1 MALPALIP
9 VVMIGARVVARFA
22 ASKAGQKAAQKFAK
36 EFGGK
41 VVKKSKDLKSVQK
54 APTGSQATKQM
65 KTKMKAN
72 TINPSKSGMR
82 PGAKPPA
89 AKPDPRGSTTQKLL
103 MAAATTGLAS
113 GIDPSKPKKA
123 AAQSKPPQ
131 SEAEAKGKTKGVS
144 TTKTDRKASPSGSN
158 KGADPAK
165 KYNVGVSKG
174 GVPFR
179 EAFAHFRK
187 KGAKTF
193 TWNGK
198 KYTTKLKSEK

>member
-65 KTKMKAN
+65 KTKMKAD
-72 TINPSKSGMR
+72 TINPAKSGMR

-89 AKPDPRGSTTQKLL
+89 AKKPDPRGST
-103 MAAATTGLAS
+103 A
-113 GIDPSKPKKA
+113 
-123 AAQSKPPQ
+123 
-131 SEAEAKGKTKGVS
+131 
-144 TTKTDRKASPSGSN
+144 
-158 KGADPAK
+158 
-165 KYNVGVSKG
+165 
-174 GVPFR
+174 
-179 EAFAHFRK
+179 
-187 KGAKTF
+187 
-193 TWNGK
+193 
-198 KYTTKLKSEK
+198 

>member
-1 MALPALIP
+1 MAVPLIP
-9 VVMIGARVVARFA
+9 VVMIGARIVARFA
-22 ASKAGQKAAQKFAK
+22 ASNAGRQAAKKFAK
-36 EFGGK
+36 EFGGR
-41 VVKKSKDLKSVQK
+41 VVNKGKNLKSVQK
-54 APTGSQATKQM
+54 APTGSQATRQM
-65 KTKMKAN
+65 TSKMKKD

-89 AKPDPRGSTTQKLL
+89 KKTPDPRGSTAQKLL
-103 MAAATTGLAS
+103 LAGATTGLAS
-113 GIDPSKPKKA
+113 GIDTGKPKKA
-123 AAQSKPPQ
+123 AADP
-131 SEAEAKGKTKGVS
+131 GKS
-144 TTKTDRKASPSGSN
+144 TMTDAQLSSGRNRGKDNRAAPGGTN

-179 EAFAHFRK
+179 EAFAYFRK